1 MVRCSLLGGKR
12 YHTGGDTRYRM
23 IISTTIIVLVY
34 PLPVADEII
43 GAIQFKI
50 LCKQQVIYKD
60 PDMESKKG
68 AHLKVVIHERKRI
81 SDKAVPMTSTIFEF
95 INQRDKSVLIKYVV
109 FDTDGGFLARNF
121 YLQEGGGALLFDSTC
136 YPAEYSTLYRKFEVI
151 N

>member
-1 MVRCSLLGGKR
+1 
-12 YHTGGDTRYRM
+12 
-23 IISTTIIVLVY
+23 
-34 PLPVADEII
+34 
-43 GAIQFKI
+43 
-50 LCKQQVIYKD
+50 
-60 PDMESKKG
+60 MESKKG